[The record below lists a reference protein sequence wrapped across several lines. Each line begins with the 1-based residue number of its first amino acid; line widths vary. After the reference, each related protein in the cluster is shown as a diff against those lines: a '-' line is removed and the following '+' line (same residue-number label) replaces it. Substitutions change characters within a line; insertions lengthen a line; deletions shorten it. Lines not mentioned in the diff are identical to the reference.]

1 MWLTPKAASNPRIS
15 FEDPCWVPT
24 FISTL
29 RGARSST
36 FWGDVSTADR
46 REVPTAT
53 PIPVRPTNFLR
64 FKRASFISTND
75 QNHAPSREGRCEEME
90 FQAGLNSPLTPGPSP
105 RWGEGVIR
113 IFSHLQGC
121 RGGLSPTGRTH
132 PEGCAFCP
140 SQEGIFSEALCIG
153 GGVWESNPPIPA
165 ESQDT
170 LVLKT
175 RRVTRPQ
182 APPSE

>member
-1 MWLTPKAASNPRIS
+1 
-15 FEDPCWVPT
+15 
-24 FISTL
+24 

-105 RWGEGVIR
+105 RWGEGVINIKFNSLAPLGER
-113 IFSHLQGC
+113 V
-121 RGGLSPTGRTH
+121 
-132 PEGCAFCP
+132 PEGRARGSC
-140 SQEGIFSEALCIG
+140 E
-153 GGVWESNPPIPA
+153 
-165 ESQDT
+165 
-170 LVLKT
+170 
-175 RRVTRPQ
+175 
-182 APPSE
+182 